1 MKYSIGVKELSRVV
15 YSAERG
21 KLETVLLKP
30 SAGGN
35 KGSFEVKTINSTSI
49 YFLPEES
56 PPKMP
61 KVTSLSS
68 STLTSLGGTATGG
81 KLKPSYYSKKAKHKD
96 DSNVRSPPLK
106 LIEISFICLYF

>member
-96 DSNVRSPPLK
+96 DSNIRSPPLK
-106 LIEISFICLYF
+106 